1 MKFRNPETGEVVTD
15 EQAHGQFC
23 RGRNCCECPMNQTQ
37 ENCIGFRR
45 SRPHEAACLM
55 GFEVVEDAV
64 AGMCCDCT
72 HGGPCCSWDENEG
85 CQYRKEDGSCWVP
98 YTKGEANLDEAIEKY
113 LKIKEEANMKEKCP
127 ICAYDIEHCQCC
139 FGGSAH
145 PDRSKREAV
154 VRDHLYLFSDK
165 QIKHIIELERYWRI
179 SYLDEEK
186 EKIREELEREYNP
199 VLMPAPVEE
208 ANMDKPRICEV
219 LGVEVGERF
228 DIAYSDCNPHYITP
242 EGFLKDKEGDL
253 IGVAVLNII
262 NHPDRI
268 IRKPRFT
275 QQEVE
280 SAKIISVLF
289 PEATH
294 IERLRGSKVLG
305 ITGAKDGWI
314 ADINSSLFQGIKSG
328 QAVTLDEIIGG
339 AQ

>member
-1 MKFRNPETGEVVTD
+1 MKFRSPETGEVVTD

-45 SRPHEAACLM
+45 SRPHEAARLM

-85 CQYRKEDGSCWVP
+85 CQYRKEAGSCWVP
-98 YTKGEANLDEAIEKY
+98 YTKWEANLNEAIEKY
-113 LKIKEEANMKEKCP
+113 LKIKEEANM
-127 ICAYDIEHCQCC
+127 
-139 FGGSAH
+139 
-145 PDRSKREAV
+145 
-154 VRDHLYLFSDK
+154 DK
-165 QIKHIIELERYWRI
+165 T
-179 SYLDEEK
+179 
-186 EKIREELEREYNP
+186 
-199 VLMPAPVEE
+199 
-208 ANMDKPRICEV
+208 RICEI
-219 LGVEVGERF
+219 LGVEVDEEFTYDFGANQVNRGTF
-228 DIAYSDCNPHYITP
+228 KIGADGRRYYKT
-242 EGFLKDKEGDL
+242 GDL
-253 IGVAVLNII
+253 WSPCYNEDDLAVII

-314 ADINSSLFQGIKSG
+314 ADIESSLFPEIKSG
-328 QAVTLDEIIGG
+328 QSVTLDEIIGG